1 MNFCWATIQVSD
13 MEKSLSFYQDVIGLK
28 INRRMQPMPDINIV
42 FLGSG
47 GTEIELIHNNK
58 KTSFN
63 YGKDISLGFTVES
76 LDKTIG
82 FLNNRNIPIHEG
94 PFQPSPI
101 IKFLYILDPDGL
113 KIQFVENIK
122 V

>member
-76 LDKTIG
+76 LDKTIE
-82 FLNNRNIPIHEG
+82 FLNSRNILIHSG
-94 PFQPSPI
+94 PFQPSPF
-101 IKFLYILDPDGL
+101 IKFLYILDPNGL
-113 KIQFVENIK
+113 KIQFVENIQA
-122 V
+122 

>member
-76 LDKTIG
+76 LDKTIE
-82 FLNNRNIPIHEG
+82 FLNNRNIPIHSG

-122 V
+122 A

>member
-28 INRRMQPMPDINIV
+28 INRRMQPMPGINIV

-47 GTEIELIHNNK
+47 GTEIELIHNDK
-58 KTSFN
+58 KTNFN

-76 LDKTIG
+76 LDNMME
-82 FLNNRNIPIHEG
+82 FLNSRNMPIHSG
-94 PFQPSPI
+94 PFQPSPF

-122 V
+122 A